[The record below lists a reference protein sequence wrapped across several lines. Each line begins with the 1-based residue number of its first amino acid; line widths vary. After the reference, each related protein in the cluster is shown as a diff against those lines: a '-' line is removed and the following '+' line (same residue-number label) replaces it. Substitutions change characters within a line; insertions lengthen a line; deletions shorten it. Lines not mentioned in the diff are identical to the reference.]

1 MLDADEL
8 YIIADR
14 MVDILDELNRWA
26 IVDIAERII
35 EMQNLHLDSLPGT
48 VIWLKEVAEQCGIH
62 YSTMLRKISQITD
75 IASDELDRL
84 FKDAAV
90 DIYNNDVELYQ
101 DHDIDITKITD
112 YESLSDM
119 NKQIVQEM
127 YKRTDK
133 SMKNFTRTTA
143 NASQQLLM
151 QQLDKVYTEVKFG
164 YKSYDKAIADA
175 IKEVSKETLT
185 VTYASGYKDSI
196 ETNIR
201 RAVLTSVNQTAG
213 QMGVSNAIEMGCEY
227 VIVSS
232 HLGARIS
239 NENPIANHY
248 GWQGQVYK
256 IDGSNEKYKNLYE
269 ATGFDYSGKN
279 SDPLGLFGYN
289 CRHSIFPYWLG
300 DSNPF
305 KKYGKE
311 ENKEAY
317 EKNKRKREFER
328 KKRKLKTA
336 VKAYDKA
343 IENCKDIKTKME
355 LQERKDIAKDILE
368 QHLLE
373 TERGIQKKRNASNGN
388 EKWDN
393 SVNFDYINSQEYR
406 NKFDKI
412 TDNQIVNQ
420 QIYKCAKAIL
430 SHRSNSDMEDMY
442 MLDKT
447 TGEILAKQVSAPKM
461 LQVDY
466 NDKMKKLINN
476 NIEYSI
482 ITIHNHPTNYYPT
495 GSDIA
500 SNGAYKYY
508 LGIVVTHSGKI
519 YLYNNRENK
528 ISAGLIDK
536 RVEKYTS
543 KMYNMSI
550 LDAQRRCLDEV
561 KREYGISWWEV

>member
-8 YIIADR
+8 YIVADR

-26 IVDIAERII
+26 IIDIAERII

-48 VIWLKEVAEQCGIH
+48 VIWLKEVAEQCGMH
-62 YSTMLRKISQITD
+62 YSTMLRKVSQITD

-112 YESLSDM
+112 YESLSEA
-119 NKQIVQEM
+119 NKQIVEEM
-127 YKRTDK
+127 YNRTDK
-133 SMKNFTRTTA
+133 SMRNFTRTTA

-201 RAVLTSVNQTAG
+201 RAVLTAVNQTAG

-248 GWQGQVYK
+248 GWQGQIYK
-256 IDGSNEKYKNLYE
+256 INGSDDKYKNLYE
-269 ATGFDYSGKN
+269 ATGFDYTRKN
-279 SDPLGLFGYN
+279 SNPLGLFGYN
-289 CRHSIFPYWLG
+289 CRHSIFPHWLG

-317 EKNKRKREFER
+317 ERNKRKRELER

-355 LQERKDIAKDILE
+355 LQERKDIAKEMLR
-368 QHLLE
+368 QHNKE
-373 TERGIQKKRNASNGN
+373 YKNFISNEFAIDKKDGIIKEINTNGKRNELELSNEQVEECIEYSRKLGFKDDICYSNYSNTAFVGSIEGERYCRLVIGTDVYPSQNPITVNSAISNKGALAHEIIGHYEAWKNGFTNDNAVLEEAQASIRAARYA
-388 EKWDN
+388 D
-393 SVNFDYINSQEYR
+393 D
-406 NKFDKI
+406 
-412 TDNQIVNQ
+412 
-420 QIYKCAKAIL
+420 
-430 SHRSNSDMEDMY
+430 
-442 MLDKT
+442 LDKT
-447 TGEILAKQVSAPKM
+447 ERYL
-461 LQVDY
+461 
-466 NDKMKKLINN
+466 LIRDALTRLKNN
-476 NIEYSI
+476 NIKLKDAKQKMY
-482 ITIHNHPTNYYPT
+482 
-495 GSDIA
+495 
-500 SNGAYKYY
+500 
-508 LGIVVTHSGKI
+508 
-519 YLYNNRENK
+519 
-528 ISAGLIDK
+528 IDK
-536 RVEKYTS
+536 R
-543 KMYNMSI
+543 
-550 LDAQRRCLDEV
+550 
-561 KREYGISWWEV
+561 

>member
-1 MLDADEL
+1 
-8 YIIADR
+8 

-26 IVDIAERII
+26 IIDIAERII

-48 VIWLKEVAEQCGIH
+48 VIWLREVAEQCGMH
-62 YSTMLRKISQITD
+62 YSTMLRKVSQITD

-112 YESLSDM
+112 YESLSEA
-119 NKQIVQEM
+119 NKQIVEEM
-127 YKRTDK
+127 YNRTDK
-133 SMKNFTRTTA
+133 SMRNFTRTTA

-151 QQLDKVYTEVKFG
+151 QQLDKAYTEVRFG

-185 VTYASGYKDSI
+185 VTYDSGYKDSI

-201 RAVLTSVNQTAG
+201 RAVLTAVNQTAG

-248 GWQGQVYK
+248 GWQGQIYK
-256 IDGSNEKYKNLYE
+256 INGSDDKYKNLYE
-269 ATGFDYSGKN
+269 ATGFDYTRKN
-279 SDPLGLFGYN
+279 SNPLGLFGYN
-289 CRHSIFPYWLG
+289 CRHSIFPHWLG

-317 EKNKRKREFER
+317 ERNKRKRELER

-355 LQERKDIAKDILE
+355 LQERKDIAKEMLR
-368 QHLLE
+368 QHNKE
-373 TERGIQKKRNASNGN
+373 YKNFISN
-388 EKWDN
+388 E
-393 SVNFDYINSQEYR
+393 F
-406 NKFDKI
+406 
-412 TDNQIVNQ
+412 
-420 QIYKCAKAIL
+420 A
-430 SHRSNSDMEDMY
+430 
-442 MLDKT
+442 
-447 TGEILAKQVSAPKM
+447 
-461 LQVDY
+461 
-466 NDKMKKLINN
+466 
-476 NIEYSI
+476 
-482 ITIHNHPTNYYPT
+482 
-495 GSDIA
+495 
-500 SNGAYKYY
+500 
-508 LGIVVTHSGKI
+508 
-519 YLYNNRENK
+519 
-528 ISAGLIDK
+528 IDK
-536 RVEKYTS
+536 K
-543 KMYNMSI
+543 
-550 LDAQRRCLDEV
+550 D
-561 KREYGISWWEV
+561 GIIKEINTN

>member
-8 YIIADR
+8 YIVADR

-26 IVDIAERII
+26 IIDIAERII

-48 VIWLKEVAEQCGIH
+48 VIWLREVTEQCGMH
-62 YSTMLRKISQITD
+62 YSTMLRKVSQITD

-112 YESLSDM
+112 YESLSEA
-119 NKQIVQEM
+119 NKQIVEEM
-127 YKRTDK
+127 YNRTDK
-133 SMKNFTRTTA
+133 SMRNFTRTTA

-151 QQLDKVYTEVKFG
+151 QQLDKAYTEVRFG

-201 RAVLTSVNQTAG
+201 RAVLTAVNQTAG
-213 QMGVSNAIEMGCEY
+213 QMGVNNAIESGCEY

-232 HLGARIS
+232 HLGARMS
-239 NENPIANHY
+239 DDPVANHY
-248 GWQGQVYK
+248 GWQGQIYK
-256 IDGSNEKYKNLYE
+256 INGSDDKYKNLYE
-269 ATGFDYSGKN
+269 ATGFDYTRKN
-279 SDPLGLFGYN
+279 SNPLGLFGYN
-289 CRHSIFPYWLG
+289 CRHSIFPHWLG

-328 KKRKLKTA
+328 KKRRLKTA

-355 LQERKDIAKDILE
+355 LQERKDIAKEMLRQHNKEYKNFISNEFAIDKKDGIIKNIVDTHGKRNEEPLTEKQKEECIEYATKLGFSQENIHICGPDETSPTGVLFGVQLYINNDILPAPDGTTPNSLVSLKGALAHE
-368 QHLLE
+368 IIGHYE
-373 TERGIQKKRNASNGN
+373 TIKKNTAFQSIYYNEHGIPTSIPKNEAKDEAQASIRAARFAPDLSNEERYILIRDALTRLKHENIKLNDIRN
-388 EKWDN
+388 E
-393 SVNFDYINSQEYR
+393 
-406 NKFDKI
+406 
-412 TDNQIVNQ
+412 
-420 QIYKCAKAIL
+420 
-430 SHRSNSDMEDMY
+430 
-442 MLDKT
+442 LD
-447 TGEILAKQVSAPKM
+447 
-461 LQVDY
+461 
-466 NDKMKKLINN
+466 
-476 NIEYSI
+476 IES
-482 ITIHNHPTNYYPT
+482 
-495 GSDIA
+495 
-500 SNGAYKYY
+500 
-508 LGIVVTHSGKI
+508 
-519 YLYNNRENK
+519 R
-528 ISAGLIDK
+528 
-536 RVEKYTS
+536 
-543 KMYNMSI
+543 
-550 LDAQRRCLDEV
+550 
-561 KREYGISWWEV
+561 